1 MFLPAA
7 SPPGPPFSSHPSLT
21 FLYPWGLSAEPGNHK
36 FIFCAAQRA
45 AAPRMPALH
54 LAQLLQAVAEAPEIP
69 PARPRPWV
77 GTGGSSGGSVKAGAD
92 LGPCGESSSC
102 SCISLPP
109 CRVSPRPSW
118 IGVQLQTPRLAEIW
132 DTPNRARLCALLQ
145 APPSCAAAKG
155 SDS

>member
-77 GTGGSSGGSVKAGAD
+77 GTGGSSGGKRKSWCRLGALWGKQQLLLHLLASLQSEPAPLLDRCPAPNPAAGRD
-92 LGPCGESSSC
+92 LGYTKQGPALRPLAGSTKLCSS
-102 SCISLPP
+102 
-109 CRVSPRPSW
+109 
-118 IGVQLQTPRLAEIW
+118 
-132 DTPNRARLCALLQ
+132 
-145 APPSCAAAKG
+145 
-155 SDS
+155 